1 MEAAIQKLVVAVQAG
16 QPEAALSAAEEALQ
30 AGHDVNALIDELTV
44 TMRQV
49 GERFERMEIFLPGMM
64 LAARAMQEVMTR
76 LEREMA
82 GQAQTRE
89 KKGVV
94 VLGTVQGDIH
104 EIGKDIVATLLRA
117 HGFEVHDLGADV
129 DALEFVRRAE
139 EVEADIIGAS
149 ALMTTTMPAQQEIIQ
164 ILQDEGVRDMYH
176 VAVGGAPVNQEWADE
191 IGADSWGEN
200 AARAVIIFE
209 QVMAGKKRSCAP

>member
-1 MEAAIQKLVVAVQAG
+1 MEETIQKLAEAVQAG
-16 QPEAALSAAEEALQ
+16 QPEAALAAAEEALQ
-30 AGHDVNALIDELTV
+30 AGCEVNVLIDELTV
-44 TMRQV
+44 AMREV

-64 LAARAMQEVMTR
+64 LAARAMQEVMAR
-76 LEREMA
+76 LERELT
-82 GQAQTRE
+82 GQAQVRE
-89 KKGVV
+89 RKGVV

-104 EIGKDIVATLLRA
+104 EIGKDLVASLLRA

-164 ILQDEGVRDMYH
+164 ILRDRGLRDKYH
-176 VAVGGAPVNQEWADE
+176 VAVGGAPVTQEWADE

-200 AARAVIIFE
+200 AARAVTIFE
-209 QVMAGKKRSCAP
+209 QVMAERRKGRAA

>member
-1 MEAAIQKLVVAVQAG
+1 MEIIQRLVQAVQAG
-16 QPEAALSAAEEALQ
+16 EPEAALAAAEEALQ
-30 AGHDVNALIDELTV
+30 AGCEVNALIDELTV
-44 TMRQV
+44 AMRQV

-64 LAARAMQEVMTR
+64 LAARAMQGVMAR
-76 LEREMA
+76 LEQELVRR
-82 GQAQTRE
+82 AQTRE

-104 EIGKDIVATLLRA
+104 EIGKDIVATLLRV

-139 EVEADIIGAS
+139 AVGADIIGAS
-149 ALMTTTMPAQQEIIQ
+149 ALMTTTMPAQQEIIH
-164 ILQDEGVRDMYH
+164 ILRDKGVRDKYH
-176 VAVGGAPVNQEWADE
+176 VAVGGAPVTQEWADE

-200 AARAVIIFE
+200 AAQAVAIFE
-209 QVMAGKKRSCAP
+209 QVMAERRKSRAPL

>member
-1 MEAAIQKLVVAVQAG
+1 MGDTIQKLVGAVQAG
-16 QPEAALSAAEEALQ
+16 QPEAALAAAEEALQ
-30 AGHDVNALIDELTV
+30 AGHDVNALIHELTV
-44 TMRQV
+44 ALREV

-64 LAARAMQEVMTR
+64 LAAQAMQEVMAR
-76 LEREMA
+76 LERELA

-117 HGFEVHDLGADV
+117 HGFEIHDLGADV
-129 DALEFVRRAE
+129 EPLEFVRCAE
-139 EVEADIIGAS
+139 EVGADIIGAS

-164 ILQDEGVRDMYH
+164 ILQDKGVREKYH

-200 AARAVIIFE
+200 AARAVVIFE
-209 QVMAGKKRSCAP
+209 QVMAERRSK

>member
-1 MEAAIQKLVVAVQAG
+1 MGDTIQKLVGAVQAG
-16 QPEAALSAAEEALQ
+16 QAEAALAAAEEALQ
-30 AGHDVNALIDELTV
+30 AGHDAKALVDELTV
-44 TMRQV
+44 ALREV

-64 LAARAMQEVMTR
+64 LAARAMQEVMAR
-76 LEREMA
+76 LERELA

-117 HGFEVHDLGADV
+117 HGFEIHDLGSDV
-129 DALEFVRRAE
+129 EPLEFVRRAE
-139 EVEADIIGAS
+139 EVGADIIGAS

-164 ILQDEGVRDMYH
+164 ILQDKGVREKYH

-200 AARAVIIFE
+200 AARAVVIFE
-209 QVMAGKKRSCAP
+209 QVIAERRSK